1 MCRLLWLLPLVLL
14 QACAGNPLAEQLER
28 SFGAVE
34 TDPAAAVPADQ
45 GTDASTSG
53 STPTPAAETSKDTIT
68 RDGNANN
75 SPQESSPK
83 DSSPKDSL
91 AKDSPSKASPSKD
104 SSAEGKAKTQPAKT
118 EPVKTEP
125 ATAQPPT
132 AEKAPA
138 PADDAGAKPVV
149 KATQP
154 LEPYRITIRLAG
166 ADPAAPAEAVTR
178 ALRQSDVTFSVERIE
193 RVTP

>member
-1 MCRLLWLLPLVLL
+1 MCRLLWLLPLCLL

-34 TDPAAAVPADQ
+34 TDPTSAVPADQ
-45 GTDASTSG
+45 GNDASTSG
-53 STPTPAAETSKDTIT
+53 STPTPAAETTKDTIT

-75 SPQESSPK
+75 SPQDSP
-83 DSSPKDSL
+83 
-91 AKDSPSKASPSKD
+91 AKDSPSKDIA
-104 SSAEGKAKTQPAKT
+104 AEGKAKTEPAKAQPA
-118 EPVKTEP
+118 
-125 ATAQPPT
+125 AAQPPT
-132 AEKAPA
+132 AQAPTTEKATA
-138 PADDAGAKPVV
+138 PADDAGVTPVA

>member
-53 STPTPAAETSKDTIT
+53 STPTPAAETSKGTIT

-75 SPQESSPK
+75 SPQE
-83 DSSPKDSL
+83 SSPKDSL

>member
-68 RDGNANN
+68 RDGNSNN

-83 DSSPKDSL
+83 DS
-91 AKDSPSKASPSKD
+91 PSKARPSKD
-104 SSAEGKAKTQPAKT
+104 ISAEGKAKT

-138 PADDAGAKPVV
+138 PADDAGATPVV